1 MRHGVDDLFRKIAYG
16 TLISRPCAVQMKT
29 DRKTATEELRSRILM
44 SIDDELLNLAR
55 LCRWQAQL
63 TQDRAVKQTLRTL
76 GEHYESEAGRLQEQ
90 LSAQQSD

>member
-1 MRHGVDDLFRKIAYG
+1 
-16 TLISRPCAVQMKT
+16 
-29 DRKTATEELRSRILM
+29 M